1 MSHTASP
8 AAALDPSRLAFHL
21 PRLRRTA
28 IRLSGSRE
36 AGEDLVQE
44 TFLRVLRS
52 PRRVTAGDDYPYLAR
67 ALRNTHVDQIRSSV
81 RQVKTTALSDSLD
94 AVLPAVDRS
103 SALSEARE
111 VLAAVDALPGKYR
124 AVVLAVDVAGC
135 SYAEAAASLGIPVG
149 TVMSRLYRGRQAVIA
164 AIGDRS

>member
-8 AAALDPSRLAFHL
+8 AAALDPSRLASHL

-36 AGEDLVQE
+36 DGEDLVQE

-52 PRRVTAGDDYPYLAR
+52 PRRLRTGEEYPYLAR
-67 ALRNTHVDQIRSSV
+67 ALRNTHVDKVRSAV
-81 RQVKTTALSDSLD
+81 RQVQTTAMTDALD

-103 SALSEARE
+103 SVRSEARE
-111 VLAAVDALPGKYR
+111 VLSAVDALPASYR
-124 AVVLAVDVAGC
+124 DVVIAVDVAGY
-135 SYAEAAASLGIPVG
+135 SYADAAARLDIPIG
-149 TVMSRLYRGRQAVIA
+149 TVMSRLYRGRKAVIDA
-164 AIGDRS
+164 VGDRS

>member
-1 MSHTASP
+1 MSQAV
-8 AAALDPSRLAFHL
+8 ALDPSRLAFHL
-21 PRLRRTA
+21 PRLTRTA

-52 PRRVTAGDDYPYLAR
+52 PRSVKGADEYPYLAR
-67 ALRNTHVDQIRSSV
+67 ALRNTHVDRVRSAV
-81 RQVKTTALSDSLD
+81 REVQTTALTDALD

-103 SALSEARE
+103 SMRSEARE
-111 VLAAVDALPGKYR
+111 VLAAVDALPARYR
-124 AVVLAVDVAGC
+124 EVILAVDVAGY
-135 SYAEAAASLGIPVG
+135 SYAESAAALDIPVG
-149 TVMSRLYRGRQAVIA
+149 TVMSRLYRGRQAVIQ